1 MALAAFASTPP
12 GTGHSIRAPY
22 GVGMRVFT
30 DQRLLRQ
37 IRREILGN
45 AMQPRDIAV
54 LENVT
59 PEVLLAL
66 IEERLAADPDSG
78 VQLRQ
83 FAASRV
89 GLQAVAWRT
98 SRKHPSK
105 LHILDASDVALCG
118 TSPGDE
124 RAAVHSGP
132 CRACA
137 ARAGLMPPRTAKQ
150 AT

>member
-1 MALAAFASTPP
+1 LAPTAVASTPSFS
-12 GTGHSIRAPY
+12 GSSTRAPY

-37 IRREILGN
+37 IRTEIVSN

-66 IEERLAADPDSG
+66 IDERLATDPDSG
-78 VQLRQ
+78 AQLRQ
-83 FAASRV
+83 FAAARA

-105 LHILDASDVALCG
+105 LHILDASDVSLCG
-118 TSPGDE
+118 TPPGAE
-124 RAAVHSGP
+124 RAAIHSGP
-132 CRACA
+132 CRTCC
-137 ARAGLMPPRTAKQ
+137 ARAGLVIRRMPKQ